1 MVLALIILLTGER
14 SAFFTFFLFLF
25 FLFIISKQKR
35 LVFII
40 SLSIVVSSL
49 IVINSF
55 SFLNNKYP
63 FKTIINQSFLIE
75 DNSKQEKT
83 LDLLITNTNQN
94 IPINKWLGHFE
105 RANEIID
112 KNKFFGSGFRN
123 YRIVCFDYQKKYF
136 DRKNISKCSTHPHN
150 FHLEILSDN
159 GILGYLMFIF
169 FIIYLIST
177 FIKGKHFENF
187 GICLIFS
194 LILAFIFPL
203 KTTGSIFTTNYAFVF
218 WYLIANYFFL
228 INKTKEN

>member
-1 MVLALIILLTGER
+1 MVFYQYLFLNYFNLIKKNSNLYLILALALIILLTGER
-14 SAFFTFFLFLF
+14 SAFLLF
-25 FLFIISKQKR
+25 FVSIFSFYYFKAKR

-105 RANEIID
+105 RA
-112 KNKFFGSGFRN
+112 K
-123 YRIVCFDYQKKYF
+123 
-136 DRKNISKCSTHPHN
+136 
-150 FHLEILSDN
+150 
-159 GILGYLMFIF
+159 
-169 FIIYLIST
+169 
-177 FIKGKHFENF
+177 
-187 GICLIFS
+187 
-194 LILAFIFPL
+194 
-203 KTTGSIFTTNYAFVF
+203 
-218 WYLIANYFFL
+218 
-228 INKTKEN
+228 